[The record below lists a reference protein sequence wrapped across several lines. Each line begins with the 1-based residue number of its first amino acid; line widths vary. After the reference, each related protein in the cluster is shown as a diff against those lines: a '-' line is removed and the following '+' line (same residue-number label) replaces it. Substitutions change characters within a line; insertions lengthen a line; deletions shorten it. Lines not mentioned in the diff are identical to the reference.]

1 MILAIDIGN
10 SHIVLGLFEGDDL
23 VDQTRVSTEIKK
35 TADEYGILIASILN
49 LRREA
54 RSRVKGVIIS
64 SVVPPLTP
72 IFVEMTRRYFN
83 IEPIIVGPGLKT
95 GLSIGYDDPRQV
107 GADRVVNAVAAE
119 RIYGTPCIIVD
130 FGTAVTFCAVDDNK
144 RYLGG
149 AIFPGIKTAY
159 DALAEKAA
167 RLPRIGLAEPRQ
179 AIGRSTEDSMISA
192 AVYGYAGMVDAIVA
206 RFMDELGNKAKV
218 VATGGMIEY
227 IAPYSKAIEVVDPD
241 LTLKGLLML
250 YTMNQASGVDMQ
262 VMRAESPPPG

>member
-10 SHIVLGLFEGDDL
+10 TNIVLGLFEGDE
-23 VDQTRVSTEIKK
+23 VTEQSRISTERKK
-35 TADEYGILIASILN
+35 TADEYGILIISILK
-49 LRREA
+49 LRAEV

-64 SVVPPLTP
+64 SVVPPLTGV
-72 IFVEMTRRYFN
+72 FAEMTQKYFG

-119 RIYGTPCIIVD
+119 RIYGSPCIIVD
-130 FGTAVTFCAVDDNK
+130 FGTAVTFCAVDANK

-167 RLPRIGLAEPRQ
+167 RLPRIGLTKPEQ
-179 AIGRSTEDSMISA
+179 AIGRTTEASMVSGAI
-192 AVYGYAGMVDAIVA
+192 YGYAGMVDAIVR
-206 RFMDELGNKAKV
+206 RFIDELNGPAKV
-218 VATGGMIEY
+218 IATGGMIEY
-227 IAPYSKAIEVVDPD
+227 IAPYAETIDIVDKD

-250 YTMNQASGVDMQ
+250 YTMNQANIMEMSGMQ
-262 VMRAESPPPG
+262 VEKSPPG